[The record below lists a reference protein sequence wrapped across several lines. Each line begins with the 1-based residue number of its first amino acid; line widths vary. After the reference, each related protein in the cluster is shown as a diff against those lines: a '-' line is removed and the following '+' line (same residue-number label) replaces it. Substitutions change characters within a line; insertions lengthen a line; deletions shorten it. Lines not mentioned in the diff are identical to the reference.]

1 MAVVTA
7 HNLSRSHR
15 TVLLLA
21 DGEHTILDLARLSSK
36 SVEEITALL
45 ADLEVRGLVYYY
57 AAE

>member
-1 MAVVTA
+1 MTVVTA

-15 TVLLLA
+15 TVLLLS

-45 ADLEVRGLVYYY
+45 ADLEIRGLVYYY